1 MRLDL
6 KEQME
11 CLMQAIQSNVFKL
24 MAVISA
30 LFAPIT
36 GILATVALCIIF
48 DTAIGIWKAK
58 KLGERISSR
67 KLSQVISK
75 LLLYELTV
83 MVFFLVDK
91 FMLGDIL
98 QHFFSI
104 EYLLT
109 KVVGLVLTSVE
120 IFSMDENYRAVRKY
134 GLWFAFKK
142 LVGRAK
148 DVKEEMKDFD
158 LNDFTN
164 R

>member
-24 MAVISA
+24 MAVLAA

-36 GILATVALCIIF
+36 GILTTVALCIIF

-120 IFSMDENYRAVRKY
+120 IFSMDENYRAVKKY
-134 GLWFAFKK
+134 GLWYAFKR